1 MAENKK
7 VGEFWLDKFEGK
19 AAGGIFYRAFDLV
32 QFIEKV
38 EEKRG
43 RVVAI
48 KFDGS
53 YNMEL
58 ITEDKKEN
66 TA

>member
-1 MAENKK
+1 MAS
-7 VGEFWLDKFEGK
+7 FWLDKFKGQ
-19 AAGGIFYRAFDLV
+19 ATGGIFYRAFDLV
-32 QFIEKV
+32 QFIGKV
-38 EEKRG
+38 EEQRG
-43 RVVAI
+43 KVVAI